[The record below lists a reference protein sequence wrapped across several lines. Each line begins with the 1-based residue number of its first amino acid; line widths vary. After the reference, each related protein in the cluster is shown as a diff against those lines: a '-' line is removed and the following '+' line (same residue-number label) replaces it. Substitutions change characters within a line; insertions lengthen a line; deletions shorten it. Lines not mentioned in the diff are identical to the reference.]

1 MMSANAVPPQV
12 SVRVLLQGSGASQ
25 PTAEPRAEVTP
36 CVGAGDSLFMA
47 LACARVV
54 CINEKEWPKSEDEQ
68 KKYGAALRTWYVQ
81 LLDKLLPKDE
91 AFIEGLTAREVIL
104 GSSTCSTIEEY
115 KSEIG
120 APTMDARSWGGW
132 AEIVL
137 LAAKWKV
144 SISLFWCRSMGEAVL
159 VAQTKGLKP
168 LVRPAV
174 LFHPDGGHY
183 EILRLPASLWTSVD
197 VQIMPP

>member
-1 MMSANAVPPQV
+1 MKVNAVPPQV

-36 CVGAGDSLFMA
+36 CAGAGDRLFSA
-47 LACARVV
+47 LSFVEVV
-54 CINEKEWPKSEDEQ
+54 CIDGKEWPKLEDRQ
-68 KKYGAALRTWYVQ
+68 KKYGALLRAYYVRW
-81 LLDKLLPKDE
+81 LDKLLLNDDP
-91 AFIEGLTAREVIL
+91 FIEGLTVREVVW

-144 SISLFWCRSMGEAVL
+144 SISLFWRRSMGEAVL

-168 LVRPAV
+168 LVRSAV

-183 EILRLPASLWTSVD
+183 DILRLSAAPWDRWMLRACG
-197 VQIMPP
+197 